1 MLMTRSSSCCLF
13 ASTLLTLICTLL
25 STCIGLCR
33 TSITSAR
40 GQWLYGL
47 LARLEKPLDRNV
59 SSVVRQLYRR
69 CCSLRADLSSTSSSF
84 DVELATLNVL
94 VGLSGAYFGQ
104 GEEYSRVNGG
114 RGWDERN
121 GIERVI
127 GEGQGNDGELEEGEC
142 EEEDE
147 EEEEEDDDDDAMEDG
162 GEADLPVEL
171 PSICGKRSAC
181 DVEGDLL

>member
-1 MLMTRSSSCCLF
+1 
-13 ASTLLTLICTLL
+13 
-25 STCIGLCR
+25 
-33 TSITSAR
+33 
-40 GQWLYGL
+40 L

-69 CCSLRADLSSTSSSF
+69 CCSLRAELSSTSPSF

-127 GEGQGNDGELEEGEC
+127 GEGHGNDGELEEGEC
-142 EEEDE
+142 EEEEGEEEEEE
-147 EEEEEDDDDDAMEDG
+147 EEEEEDDDAMEDG
-162 GEADLPVEL
+162 EESEVPVEL

-181 DVEGDLL
+181 DVDGDLL

>member
-1 MLMTRSSSCCLF
+1 MIVWSGPTAPTDFNLYPYSHVYCPV
-13 ASTLLTLICTLL
+13 
-25 STCIGLCR
+25 R

-69 CCSLRADLSSTSSSF
+69 CCSLRADLSSTSPSF

-121 GIERVI
+121 DNERVI
-127 GEGQGNDGELEEGEC
+127 GERPGDDGGLEEGEC
-142 EEEDE
+142 EEEDGD
-147 EEEEEDDDDDAMEDG
+147 EEDDDDDDDDAMDDG
-162 GEADLPVEL
+162 GEEEIPVEL

-181 DVEGDLL
+181 DVETDML